1 MYICTG
7 VLKVSGTTL
16 DAYYPANLN
25 EKCRLYAQM
34 EIYPC
39 PPAKE
44 FANFGDSG
52 SLVFL
57 VNEHTDDI
65 WAIGMVVGGVSS
77 GAAIVTPIWAILESL
92 NLPKNLLS
100 FENKRIKK
108 IEHGMKHIQR
118 QMEIVHHQTQ
128 TLAGMHQQ
136 TQTDLTSMNN
146 EIQQALAAINNQ
158 TQQAVAGINNQTQQ
172 DLAGMRHQ
180 IQQDMDGKLNP
191 IQQALAEILSRLPPR

>member
-1 MYICTG
+1 MAFFCLSDFGQPSGFHSGEILTSPQEIAELQTNKNAKCIIVRYDDTNKRMFICTG

-16 DAYYPANLN
+16 DAYYPANLD

-108 IEHGMKHIQR
+108 IEHGMKHIQM
-118 QMEIVHHQTQ
+118 QMEIVHHQMQ
-128 TLAGMHQQ
+128 TLADMHQQ
-136 TQTDLTSMNN
+136 TQTHLTSMNN
-146 EIQQALAAINNQ
+146 EIQQALAAINN
-158 TQQAVAGINNQTQQ
+158 
-172 DLAGMRHQ
+172 
-180 IQQDMDGKLNP
+180 
-191 IQQALAEILSRLPPR
+191 